1 MLFRVQVVPGVLN
14 CRRRSCKLPEH
25 GLDPRIARYI
35 NEAGFEGLFKVP
47 NLEVDHAL
55 ITALVER
62 WRPETHTF
70 HLPHG
75 EMSITV
81 QDIEVML
88 GVPVDG
94 LPITG
99 AVKMEWPTLCLEL
112 LGHRP
117 PDPIPHPHEN
127 TSILA
132 GARLRFT
139 WLDALFS
146 GPLAADATDEVVQQH
161 ARYHILDRLGT
172 ILFMDK
178 LADRVSV
185 LPLQFLNPIS
195 NAKRYSWGSG
205 ALAWLYRH
213 LCKASES
220 KAKQIGG
227 AVMLVQLWAYSRFP
241 LICPVMRLP
250 LPPVEAGP
258 FANRY
263 VI

>member
-1 MLFRVQVVPGVLN
+1 MGIIL
-14 CRRRSCKLPEH
+14 
-25 GLDPRIARYI
+25 
-35 NEAGFEGLFKVP
+35 
-47 NLEVDHAL
+47 
-55 ITALVER
+55 
-62 WRPETHTF
+62 
-70 HLPHG
+70 
-75 EMSITV
+75 

-99 AVKMEWPTLCLEL
+99 AVKMDWPTLCLEL

-178 LADRVSV
+178 SADRVSV

-258 FANRY
+258 LANRY